1 MSGHDRRAR
10 LQQEAEHGLLEARE
24 PDVGPQ
30 LGPVDRLQ
38 RRQHR
43 RSRSCQRQTTSRSRT
58 SLANHSSK
66 KSYFLKN
73 MTNIRLNYN
82 TCFANHRKRYNLT

>member
-10 LQQEAEHGLLEARE
+10 VQQEAEHGLLEARE

-43 RSRSCQRQTTSRSRT
+43 RPRSRQRKTTSRSRT

-66 KSYFLKN
+66 NHFFNGVALPTTSD
-73 MTNIRLNYN
+73 NII
-82 TCFANHRKRYNLT
+82 